1 MHEERS
7 DRISAWKI
15 LVNTVRKTLEIR
27 RKNSNQVLSTQH
39 QHTQNN
45 QLFYHIVEYTDIEGT
60 RFRNIINSNRLDHV
74 AQLTEHLTSI
84 PKVAGSIPTVH
95 GQANF
100 SACLVWMHTQS
111 NITNINRKN
120 VTNLPYCRL
129 RAVPQ

>member
-1 MHEERS
+1 MEDIS
-7 DRISAWKI
+7 DK
-15 LVNTVRKTLEIR
+15 VRKTLEIQ

-45 QLFYHIVEYTDIEGT
+45 QLY
-60 RFRNIINSNRLDHV
+60 SNRLDHV
-74 AQLTEHLTSI
+74 AQLTEHLTTI

-129 RAVPQ
+129 RAVRQ